1 MNNLLKDK
9 VQKEA
14 LDSWIKSNKTGTAEI
29 ITGLGKT
36 FLALNALYTMPR
48 NDQLHLFLAEAIDRQ
63 TDLIK
68 DIVKYNKIFNRDV
81 LNDYNLQFQ
90 CYQTVYRWK
99 NKEFGLVIADEFCP
113 L

>member
-1 MNNLLKDK
+1 MNNELQNNI
-9 VQKEA
+9 QKQA
-14 LDSWIKSNKTGTAEI
+14 VAAWLNSNKCGTLAL

-36 FLALNALYTMPR
+36 FCSLHALYTMPR
-48 NDQLHLFLAEAIDRQ
+48 DGKLHLFLAEQVDRQ

-68 DIVKYNKIFNRDV
+68 DIVKYNKIFNKDV

-99 NKEFGLVIADEFCP
+99 DKEFGLIIADEFCP
-113 L
+113 R

>member
-1 MNNLLKDK
+1 MNNLLQDK
-9 VQKEA
+9 IQKESIEA
-14 LDSWIKSNKTGTAEI
+14 WLKSNKKGTLEL

-36 FLALNALYTMPR
+36 FCSLHALYTMPK
-48 NDQLHLFLAEAIDRQ
+48 DDKLHLFLAEQVDRQ

-90 CYQTVYRWK
+90 CYQTTYRWK
-99 NKEFGLVIADEFCP
+99 DREFGLVIADEFCP